1 MQTEPQRGQLRDLRD
16 DRRQITSA
24 MLGVA
29 SVFLLSL
36 IFQLLIGTVVLLV
49 SPETVRADW
58 YGLVISMV
66 PMYLLAMPLSLF
78 LFGMGDA
85 EPPERKKL
93 SAPVFLGLLAI
104 CFALTYAGNFLGTL
118 VNFVLS
124 CFTGRETINPVA
136 SMTTDSPFWANLLF
150 IGILAPVLEEL
161 FYRKLVIDRL
171 RRFGDLPAILLSG
184 IGFGLIHGNFNQFFY
199 AAILGCVFGYI
210 YLRTGKIRYTI
221 ALHMSINLIGGVYAT
236 EMLRHL
242 DLELLAADPTSAYG
256 ENLVGM
262 AMALFYLGFLAV
274 MMVGAVIAVILLVLR
289 WRAPLHRA
297 ARPLTA
303 REWCRIL
310 LANPACWLF
319 AAVVL
324 LLFLV

>member
-1 MQTEPQRGQLRDLRD
+1 MQSSQKPQLRDLCG
-16 DRRQITSA
+16 DRRQITAS

-29 SVFLLSL
+29 SIFLLAI

-58 YGLVISMV
+58 YDWVISMV

-78 LFGMGDA
+78 FFGLGDA

-124 CFTGRETINPVA
+124 LFTGQEMTNPVA
-136 SMTTDSPFWANLLF
+136 SMTTDSPLWANLLF
-150 IGILAPVLEEL
+150 IGILAPILEEL

-221 ALHMSINLIGGVYAT
+221 ALHMSINLVGGVYVT
-236 EMLRHL
+236 ELLRHL
-242 DLELLAADPTSAYG
+242 DLDLLASDPASILG

-262 AMALFYLGFLAV
+262 VMLLLYLGFLAV
-274 MMVGAVIAVILLVLR
+274 AMIGAVVAVILLALY
-289 WRAPLHRA
+289 WRAPLRRA
-297 ARPLTA
+297 ENPLTG
-303 REWCRIL
+303 REWCRVL

-324 LLFLV
+324 LLFFV